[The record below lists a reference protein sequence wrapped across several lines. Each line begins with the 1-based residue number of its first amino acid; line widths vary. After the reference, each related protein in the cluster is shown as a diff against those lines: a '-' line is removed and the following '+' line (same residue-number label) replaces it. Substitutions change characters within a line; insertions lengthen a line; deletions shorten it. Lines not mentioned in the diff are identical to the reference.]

1 LIKVIMAED
10 IYDKLGF
17 SDEIC
22 PFCKIRK
29 WQDPKDGYKICL
41 NACSLVAMRKKRLE
55 NEL

>member
-1 LIKVIMAED
+1 MAED